1 MGDRTLRHWL
11 IGVPLALVLL
21 LAVIGPLVTV
31 VLWAFAER
39 WRYPALLPNEWGL
52 RFWPVT
58 LGRPDVQGA
67 LPTSLALATT
77 VTLLAAAI
85 CLPAA
90 YAFARMRF
98 PGREA
103 LLLSFVATQAF
114 PRFALYV
121 MVAVIFLS
129 LGLVGTFQGVVLI
142 QLVSALLYMIWIP
155 TAAFRGIDRRL
166 EEAAL
171 DVGASPRQVF
181 LHVTLPQ
188 AAPAIGAAL
197 LLTFVN
203 TFYETEGA
211 LLIGVP
217 TVRTMPVVMISLVTE
232 QLVVQYGAVLSV
244 LLWVPSLVLLVIA
257 RRVLDTRTLAA
268 GLGV

>member
-1 MGDRTLRHWL
+1 
-11 IGVPLALVLL
+11 
-21 LAVIGPLVTV
+21 
-31 VLWAFAER
+31 
-39 WRYPALLPNEWGL
+39 
-52 RFWPVT
+52 
-58 LGRPDVQGA
+58 
-67 LPTSLALATT
+67 
-77 VTLLAAAI
+77 
-85 CLPAA
+85 
-90 YAFARMRF
+90 
-98 PGREA
+98 
-103 LLLSFVATQAF
+103 
-114 PRFALYV
+114 
-121 MVAVIFLS
+121 VAVIFLS
-129 LGLVGTFQGVVLI
+129 LGLVGTFRGVVLI

>member
-1 MGDRTLRHWL
+1 M
-11 IGVPLALVLL
+11 
-21 LAVIGPLVTV
+21 
-31 VLWAFAER
+31 
-39 WRYPALLPNEWGL
+39 
-52 RFWPVT
+52 
-58 LGRPDVQGA
+58 
-67 LPTSLALATT
+67 
-77 VTLLAAAI
+77 
-85 CLPAA
+85 
-90 YAFARMRF
+90 
-98 PGREA
+98 
-103 LLLSFVATQAF
+103 
-114 PRFALYV
+114 
-121 MVAVIFLS
+121 IFFS

-181 LHVTLPQ
+181 FHVTLPQ